1 MEWYKIEFEP
11 FDCPSG
17 KHYLG
22 YLNKTFFLVRE
33 GDAKL
38 FSQKAIDN
46 DEKLKEYL
54 KDKKFKLIKPKKMY
68 EIMKYRY

>member
-1 MEWYKIEFEP
+1 MEWYKIEFELL
-11 FDCPSG
+11 DNLSK

-22 YLNKTFFLVRE
+22 YFNGTFILVRE
-33 GDAKL
+33 GNAKL

-46 DEKLKEYL
+46 DEKLKDFL
-54 KDKKFKLIKPKKMY
+54 KDKKFKLIKPKKIY

>member
-1 MEWYKIEFEP
+1 MEWYIIEFELL
-11 FDCPSG
+11 DNSSK

-22 YLNKTFFLVRE
+22 YLNGNFILVRE

-46 DEKLKEYL
+46 DEKLKEFL
-54 KDKKFKLIKPKKMY
+54 KTKKYKLTKPKKIY